1 MPPTIP
7 PGTPAASGSWL
18 DRLSERQVVFLLLGF
33 GLLLYLPLAGS
44 YGLWDPWETHYSEV
58 ARQMT
63 HRGDYISL
71 WWPGSPRDLEVFW
84 SKPVLSFW
92 LMSLGMHIA
101 GIGLPGGAP
110 DEMAIGTR
118 AEWAVRTP
126 FCLMGVLGM
135 MAVYLVVARLVSRR
149 AGILAA
155 VILATSPMYSLVARQ
170 AMTDMAFV
178 GPMAMALAL
187 GALAL
192 FDDADVAGELPR
204 RGRGRWSWPHHPLF
218 YVTAGLF
225 AVLALP
231 QLIVDSIQLHV
242 AIPWGERT
250 LIVYGVVVML
260 PYFAGFLLV
269 LYLAAR
275 SRYRAP
281 LYLILAAVLCGVSI
295 LAKGLAGLGLPLIV
309 FVAYLLFTWNWRR
322 LAGAER
328 VFGVVVSLL
337 ACAVVAAPWHHA
349 MIIRHGWAFWNELFG
364 DNHWRRM
371 VLGRHGD
378 RGSFEYFIRE
388 LGFALWPWVLLAPS
402 ALVWA
407 VLSPRPRAELPPGA
421 RADHRVSGD
430 GPVPP
435 AGPVASAPGRYA
447 REIFWLGA
455 IWFVAAYALVSLSM
469 TKFHH
474 YVLPAIPGLA
484 ICLGCFVDRL
494 IAEKRSR
501 AALLTVVLGLPL
513 LGLVTF
519 DLTATQA
526 APQRF
531 LWLFSYD
538 YIHSPHGR
546 PWPDALHFGGT
557 LVALAAAFAL
567 AAALLASPRWRK
579 GGAWGACLVGV
590 LATFFLLDRYM
601 PGVAPYWSQKNVLA
615 AYYRAR
621 RSPDDKLVAYQMY
634 WRGETFYTKNEIYE
648 GPVAERTVFDMEGA
662 DDRLREYLIHHRGRR
677 FFFLMEKGQRGR
689 LQGLLPPEA
698 RSSFRVVD
706 DANNKFTLAVADL

>member
-1 MPPTIP
+1 
-7 PGTPAASGSWL
+7 
-18 DRLSERQVVFLLLGF
+18 
-33 GLLLYLPLAGS
+33 
-44 YGLWDPWETHYSEV
+44 
-58 ARQMT
+58 
-63 HRGDYISL
+63 
-71 WWPGSPRDLEVFW
+71 
-84 SKPVLSFW
+84 
-92 LMSLGMHIA
+92 
-101 GIGLPGGAP
+101 
-110 DEMAIGTR
+110 
-118 AEWAVRTP
+118 
-126 FCLMGVLGM
+126 
-135 MAVYLVVARLVSRR
+135 
-149 AGILAA
+149 
-155 VILATSPMYSLVARQ
+155 
-170 AMTDMAFV
+170 
-178 GPMAMALAL
+178 
-187 GALAL
+187 
-192 FDDADVAGELPR
+192 
-204 RGRGRWSWPHHPLF
+204 
-218 YVTAGLF
+218 
-225 AVLALP
+225 
-231 QLIVDSIQLHV
+231 
-242 AIPWGERT
+242 
-250 LIVYGVVVML
+250 
-260 PYFAGFLLV
+260 
-269 LYLAAR
+269 
-275 SRYRAP
+275 
-281 LYLILAAVLCGVSI
+281 
-295 LAKGLAGLGLPLIV
+295 
-309 FVAYLLFTWNWRR
+309 
-322 LAGAER
+322 
-328 VFGVVVSLL
+328 
-337 ACAVVAAPWHHA
+337 
-349 MIIRHGWAFWNELFG
+349 
-364 DNHWRRM
+364 
-371 VLGRHGD
+371 
-378 RGSFEYFIRE
+378 
-388 LGFALWPWVLLAPS
+388 
-402 ALVWA
+402 
-407 VLSPRPRAELPPGA
+407 
-421 RADHRVSGD
+421 
-430 GPVPP
+430 
-435 AGPVASAPGRYA
+435 
-447 REIFWLGA
+447 
-455 IWFVAAYALVSLSM
+455 M